1 MPQYIHRNSTC
12 RSLKLP
18 TALACAKCKPSLER
32 ILLGNTVRSKFKSCL
47 QPWSEKWGNHR
58 VIGYVQLHNQ
68 IHEYLGI
75 DFHSGNEIVEVSDYP
90 SKGVAKDIQIDKATE
105 SQSNDFEID
114 KLHKKILNDTKKY
127 FILKGVI

>member
-18 TALACAKCKPSLER
+18 TTLACANCKPSLER
-32 ILLGNTVRSKFKSCL
+32 ILLGNTVRSKFKSYL
-47 QPWSEKWGNHR
+47 RPWSEKWGNHR

-90 SKGVAKDIQIDKATE
+90 SKGFTKDIQIDKATE

-114 KLHKKILNDTKKY
+114 KLHKKY
-127 FILKGVI
+127 